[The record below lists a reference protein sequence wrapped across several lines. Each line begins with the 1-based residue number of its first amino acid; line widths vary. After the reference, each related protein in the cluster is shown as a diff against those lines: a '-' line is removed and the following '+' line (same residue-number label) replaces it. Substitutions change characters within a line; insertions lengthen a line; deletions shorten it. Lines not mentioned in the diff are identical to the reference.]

1 VKDLKSPVI
10 LGKGCGMGAPVGGS
24 LAVEVKTGHSEYLY
38 NQKDHM
44 VFQAGGHQDSSA
56 SITICSGDIHDL
68 SEGRERELRDA
79 MRDAGSP
86 IVGMLPKKDEID
98 ETLWKLIGSECK
110 EAK

>member
-1 VKDLKSPVI
+1 
-10 LGKGCGMGAPVGGS
+10 
-24 LAVEVKTGHSEYLY
+24 
-38 NQKDHM
+38 M